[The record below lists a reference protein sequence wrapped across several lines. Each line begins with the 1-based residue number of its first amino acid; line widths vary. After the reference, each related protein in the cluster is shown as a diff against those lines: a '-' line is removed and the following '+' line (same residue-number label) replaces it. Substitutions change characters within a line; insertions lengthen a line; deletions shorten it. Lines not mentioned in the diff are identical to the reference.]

1 MVNDELGVHFGNQ
14 VEFAFAQF
22 GNVRD
27 NEVCV
32 GLFQLGIMDGR
43 TIKRTWPQL
52 TSFAHDN
59 SDMLRAFLHLASQ
72 IKCSS

>member
-1 MVNDELGVHFGNQ
+1 MVNDELRVHLGDQ

-27 NEVCV
+27 DEVCV
-32 GLFQLGIMDGR
+32 GLFQLGKMDGR
-43 TIKRTWPQL
+43 TMKQTWPQL

-59 SDMLRAFLHLASQ
+59 SDMLRAFLHFASQ
-72 IKCSS
+72 IKRSS